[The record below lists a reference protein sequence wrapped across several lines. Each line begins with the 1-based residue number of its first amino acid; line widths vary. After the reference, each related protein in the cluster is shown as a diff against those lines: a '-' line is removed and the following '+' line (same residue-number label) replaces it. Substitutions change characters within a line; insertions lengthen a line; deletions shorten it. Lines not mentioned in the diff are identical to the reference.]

1 VDLPDGQH
9 VMATGNMHG
18 DIALWDLE
26 KRTLVHV
33 MKGAHDASIS
43 SLQFLNSQPI
53 LVSSGSDNAVKV
65 RKIHLNL
72 HCEHNP

>member
-1 VDLPDGQH
+1 
-9 VMATGNMHG
+9 MATANMHG

-43 SLQFLNSQPI
+43 CLQFLNSQPI
-53 LVSSGSDNAVKV
+53 LVSGGSDNAVKV
-65 RKIHLNL
+65 GILAL
-72 HCEHNP
+72 CAYDGAFS